1 MLDLIANIILPA
13 AAVGSTPLAANG
25 YNSSADAAPPPVNHS
40 ANTSAPTKTACLT
53 VFADPLLMKHS
64 FHIKL
69 LPLQL
74 KHRLEIFSLHPR

>member
-13 AAVGSTPLAANG
+13 AAVGSNALAANG
-25 YNSSADAAPPPVNHS
+25 YNSSADAGPVNHS

-53 VFADPLLMKHS
+53 VFAEPLLMKHS
-64 FHIKL
+64 FHVKL